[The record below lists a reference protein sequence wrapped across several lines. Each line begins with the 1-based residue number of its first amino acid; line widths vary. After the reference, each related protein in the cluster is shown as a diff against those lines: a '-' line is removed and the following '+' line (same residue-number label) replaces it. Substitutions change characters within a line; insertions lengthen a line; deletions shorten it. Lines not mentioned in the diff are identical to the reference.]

1 MWNAEGK
8 NILVSLTMRLDS
20 LRESQAKQVALLSD
34 KIPDVT
40 GMQHVVHELSR
51 IREQVERCS
60 AVRDKFSMANFNKTS
75 LPQVMQEALAE
86 IEAARQAYYE
96 RVHPGIQFEYDYL
109 SAAIKGLDD
118 LSDFLSGFSE
128 TPPQEGRAAA

>member
-34 KIPDVT
+34 EIPDVL
-40 GMQHVVHELSR
+40 GMQRVVYELSR
-51 IREQVERCS
+51 VREQVERCS

-75 LPQVMQEALAE
+75 LSQVLQDALTE
-86 IEAARQAYYE
+86 IEVARQAYYE
-96 RVHPGIQFEYDYL
+96 RVRPGIQFETDYL

-118 LSDFLSGFSE
+118 LTEFLSGFSE
-128 TPPQEGRAAA
+128 KPPLEGRAAA